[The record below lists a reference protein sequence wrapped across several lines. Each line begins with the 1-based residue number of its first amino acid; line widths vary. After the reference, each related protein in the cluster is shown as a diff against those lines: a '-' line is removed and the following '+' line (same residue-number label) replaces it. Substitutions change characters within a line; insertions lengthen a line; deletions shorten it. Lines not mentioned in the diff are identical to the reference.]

1 MSEKIRMLC
10 GVEQFK
16 SNSAR
21 HKKNCMGCKTAK
33 ALNEKLKKKEKIHSI
48 LLRLTDIL
56 KKNKIPLEND
66 ILQEILQLSD
76 PSLQSKNRGTE
87 RKVEKTE
94 GFIYLLQDRESIR
107 MNDNVF
113 KVGKCEDIVNRFKKY
128 PKGSKL
134 LKYIQVSNRHVS
146 EGLLLKMMRDRH
158 EVAKSYG
165 NEYFYGD
172 LNAIVSTFLSMKD
185 LS

>member
-1 MSEKIRMLC
+1 MQT
-10 GVEQFK
+10 V
-16 SNSAR
+16 
-21 HKKNCMGCKTAK
+21 K

-76 PSLQSKNRGTE
+76 PSLQSENRGTE

-113 KVGKCEDIVNRFKKY
+113 KVGKCEDIVNRFKKNIQKEVNCLNILQ
-128 PKGSKL
+128 PIPEPTPESRL
-134 LKYIQVSNRHVS
+134 SQYIRTRHI
-146 EGLLLKMMRDRH
+146 
-158 EVAKSYG
+158 
-165 NEYFYGD
+165 F
-172 LNAIVSTFLSMKD
+172 
-185 LS
+185 